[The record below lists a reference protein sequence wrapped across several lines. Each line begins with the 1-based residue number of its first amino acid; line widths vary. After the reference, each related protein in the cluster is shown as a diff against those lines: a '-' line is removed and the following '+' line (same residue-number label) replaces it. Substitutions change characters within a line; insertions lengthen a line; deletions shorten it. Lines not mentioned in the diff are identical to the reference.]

1 MSQTKTKLWYL
12 ENFNLF
18 KELDM
23 KTVMALSENSHM
35 SQSRKNQVIFFPET
49 SNDTVYFLKEGKVKI
64 SRLSEDGQ
72 ALTIQIIGPG
82 EIFGESALMGQEQHT
97 NMAETIEPTVI
108 CAINKSDFMDFLDRT
123 PKLNRAVN
131 QLIGFRIRKIEAH
144 IEDLV
149 FRDSRERILLFLER
163 HVENFGRH
171 LTDLWEVRP
180 FLTHQQIGEITATSR
195 QTVNQILNELKHDG
209 IIDFSRQ
216 YLWVKDRDRLKRL
229 LPA

>member
-23 KTVMALSENSHM
+23 KTVMELSQNSHM
-35 SQSRKNQVIFFPET
+35 SQSRKNQVIFFPES
-49 SNDTVYFLKEGKVKI
+49 SNDTVYLLKEGKVKI

-72 ALTIQIIGPG
+72 GVTLQIIGPG
-82 EIFGESALMGQEQHT
+82 EIFGESGLMGQDHHD
-97 NMAETIEPTVI
+97 NMAETIEPAVI
-108 CAINKSDFMDFLDRT
+108 CAINKVDFMDFLDRT

-131 QLIGFRIRKIEAH
+131 QLIGNRIRKIEAH

-149 FRDSRERILLFLER
+149 FYDSRQRILLFLER
-163 HVENFGRH
+163 HVENFGTY

-180 FLTHQQIGEITATSR
+180 FLTHQEIGEITATSR
-195 QTVNQILNELKHDG
+195 QTVNQILNDLKRDG

-216 YLWVKDRDRLKRL
+216 YLWLKDRNRLKSL
-229 LPA
+229 LPV

>member
-1 MSQTKTKLWYL
+1 MAQTKTKLWYL

-23 KTVMALSENSHM
+23 KKVQELSHNSTM
-35 SQSRKNQVIFFPET
+35 SHSRKNQVIFFPET
-49 SNDTVYFLKEGKVKI
+49 NSDTIYFLKEGKVKI
-64 SRLSEDGQ
+64 SRLSDEGESV
-72 ALTIQIIGPG
+72 TIQVVGAG
-82 EIFGESALMGQEQHT
+82 EIFGESALMGQDKHE
-97 NMAETIEPTVI
+97 NMAETMEPAVI
-108 CAINKSDFMDFLDRT
+108 CAINKAEFMDFLDRN

-163 HVENFGRH
+163 YVESFGRF

-195 QTVNQILNELKHDG
+195 QTVNQVLNDLKREG
-209 IIDFSRQ
+209 IIDFTRRH
-216 YLWVKDRDRLKRL
+216 LWVKDRDRLKKL
-229 LPA
+229 LPR

>member
-1 MSQTKTKLWYL
+1 MAQTKTKLWYL

-23 KTVMALSENSHM
+23 KKVQELSHNSTM
-35 SQSRKNQVIFFPET
+35 SHSRKNQVIFFPET
-49 SNDTVYFLKEGKVKI
+49 SSDTIYFLKEGKVKI
-64 SRLSEDGQ
+64 SRLSDEGESV
-72 ALTIQIIGPG
+72 TIQIIGAG
-82 EIFGESALMGQEQHT
+82 EIFGESALMGQEKHE
-97 NMAETIEPTVI
+97 NMAETIEPAVV
-108 CAINKSDFMDFLDRT
+108 CAISKTEFMDFLDRN

-163 HVENFGRH
+163 YVESFGRF

-195 QTVNQILNELKHDG
+195 QTVNQVLNDLKRDG
-209 IIDFSRQ
+209 IIDFSRRH
-216 YLWVKDRDRLKRL
+216 LWVKDRDRLKKL
-229 LPA
+229 LPR